1 MTWQEIG
8 GAIADGKT
16 TAIIVAGSSEQHGPH
31 LPEGT
36 DAMIGEGLAVRLAW
50 KLGNALVAPVIRPG
64 CSDHHLA
71 FPGTVSISAETLIR
85 TIDSYIDSL
94 RRHGFRSFF
103 IFSSHGGNFPALLQ
117 MVERGMP
124 PDVIVA
130 SNLNDFAGVMLSALH
145 RLGRDDKTISHADAS
160 ETGEMLVFHPDL
172 VHMDRAER
180 GYVGVVDPDELM
192 RDGLEAVTANGVL
205 GDPVGATKEIGEEVI
220 NALVDYLSEQA
231 SSVEPV

>member
-1 MTWQEIG
+1 
-8 GAIADGKT
+8 
-16 TAIIVAGSSEQHGPH
+16 
-31 LPEGT
+31 
-36 DAMIGEGLAVRLAW
+36 
-50 KLGNALVAPVIRPG
+50 
-64 CSDHHLA
+64 
-71 FPGTVSISAETLIR
+71 
-85 TIDSYIDSL
+85 DSYVDSL
-94 RRHGFRSFF
+94 RRHRFRRFF

-124 PDVIVA
+124 PDVVVA

-145 RLGRDDKTISHADAS
+145 RLGRDDKTIPHADAS

-180 GYVGVVDPDELM
+180 GFVGVVDPDELM
-192 RDGLEAVTANGVL
+192 RDGLQAVTVNGVL

-231 SSVEPV
+231 SSVETV